1 MTAYEELL
9 ERAAAKG
16 LHVKEMN
23 FRHVKGLI
31 KDRKIGIRK
40 DIETSAEKA
49 DILAEEIAHWDTS
62 EGNILD
68 QTKTENRKQ
77 ERIARILTY
86 NGRVGLD
93 GIIRAWEYGCQ
104 NNYEAA
110 EYLGTH
116 QRTFEE
122 ALKYYHEKYGV
133 CVEHDGRTIIFEPA
147 LMVIRNGE
155 E

>member
-9 ERAAAKG
+9 EKAARKG
-16 LHVKEMN
+16 LHVKEVD

-31 KDRKIGIRK
+31 KDRKIGIRR

-49 DILAEEIAHWDTS
+49 DILAEEIAHWETS
-62 EGNILD
+62 EGDILD

-77 ERIARILTY
+77 ERIARALVF
-86 NGRVGLD
+86 NRRVGLD
-93 GIIRAWEYGCQ
+93 GIIKAWEYGCQ
-104 NNYEAA
+104 NTFEAA

-133 CVEHDGRTIIFEPA
+133 CVEYNEHTIVFEPT
-147 LMVIRNGE
+147 LMVIKNGE